1 MKDTIKI
8 CFSLLLSS
16 NFVVEHITWVFGSQK
31 KKNIDKAFQMGK
43 WSIFFILWYLAH
55 LRLKFRVCCLC
66 FLLCIHMLPLFGTV
80 YYSITPYGH
89 VELEES
95 ITINIQSFLKEIE
108 NKIDFVLP
116 RTLGS
121 PGPNYLLFVWLH
133 STLLIRE
140 LCLSLMASLTGF

>member
-1 MKDTIKI
+1 MSIWESK
-8 CFSLLLSS
+8 
-16 NFVVEHITWVFGSQK
+16 K
-31 KKNIDKAFQMGK
+31 KKNKHWQGISDGK
-43 WSIFFILWYLAH
+43 MVNFFFILWYLPH

-66 FLLCIHMLPLFGTV
+66 FLLCIHMLPLFGTL

-89 VELEES
+89 VEFEES

-108 NKIDFVLP
+108 SKIDFVLP
-116 RTLGS
+116 RTLES

-133 STLLIRE
+133 STLLIRK